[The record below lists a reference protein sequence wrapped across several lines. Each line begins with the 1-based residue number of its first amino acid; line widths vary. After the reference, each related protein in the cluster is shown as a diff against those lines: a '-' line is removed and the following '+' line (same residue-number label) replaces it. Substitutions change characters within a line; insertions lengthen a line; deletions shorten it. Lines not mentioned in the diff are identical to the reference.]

1 MTVGDDQGMSR
12 DDWIAIPDD
21 QTMLTFLDDPLC
33 GEGAKRA
40 NVHVWIQ
47 P

>member
-1 MTVGDDQGMSR
+1 
-12 DDWIAIPDD
+12 
-21 QTMLTFLDDPLC
+21 MLTFLDDPLC